1 MTDYRKETIVD
12 FPDTSDMKAEA
23 IKEVPTPKM

>member
-12 FPDTSDMKAEA
+12 MPDTSDMRAEA
-23 IKEVPTPKM
+23 IKEVSTDR